1 MGGEFT
7 SNAVDRG
14 LIDGW
19 IKPKSL
25 KLIFV
30 TSPLKTQYEQAV
42 KADWLP
48 CNQDSLERQI
58 QQVGSSIKHIA

>member
-1 MGGEFT
+1 MCDCVINRLSTLMGGEFT

-30 TSPLKTQYEQAV
+30 TSPLKTQYE
-42 KADWLP
+42 
-48 CNQDSLERQI
+48 
-58 QQVGSSIKHIA
+58 

>member
-30 TSPLKTQYEQAV
+30 TSPLKTQYE
-42 KADWLP
+42 
-48 CNQDSLERQI
+48 
-58 QQVGSSIKHIA
+58 